1 VTVVLTVAYLTLFE
15 ARRRKIVLAAVVCG
29 LAFLAVFATGVTFLE
44 RQYRAGTMPILQHQ
58 AMAAFQANMGLWV
71 VNWLTMAAAVLLSV
85 DTLSGE
91 ISSGVIET
99 LASKPL
105 RRSEILMGKWG
116 AYWLLTAAYLL
127 LMAGGVV
134 LIVRAITGYV
144 QPNLLRALPLMML
157 AATVLL
163 TFSIAGGTR
172 LSTITN
178 GIVAF
183 GLYGLAFVGGMVEQI
198 GALVGN
204 DAARQIGTA
213 VSLLTP
219 SDALWR
225 MAAYQLQPAIVRDL
239 QLGAPM
245 ILVAAVPTNAMIVW
259 AAGLILIA
267 LVFAIR
273 QFNSRAL

>member
-1 VTVVLTVAYLTLFE
+1 MLTVAYLTLFE
-15 ARRRKIVLAAVVCG
+15 ARRRRILLAAVICG
-29 LAFLAVFATGVTFLE
+29 AAFLAIFAIGVTFLE
-44 RQYRAGTMPILQHQ
+44 RQFRAGTMSMLQHQ
-58 AMAAFQANMGLWV
+58 GMAAFQANMGLWV

-91 ISSGVIET
+91 IGSGVIQT
-99 LASKPL
+99 IASKPL
-105 RRSEILMGKWG
+105 RRRDILMGKWT

-127 LMAGGVV
+127 LMAAGIV
-134 LIVRAITGYV
+134 LIVRAITGYQ
-144 QPNLLRALPLMML
+144 QPNVLRALPLMML

-163 TFSIAGGTR
+163 TFSIAGGTF

-213 VSLLTP
+213 VSLFSP

-225 MAAYQLQPAIVRDL
+225 MAAYELQPPIVRDL

-259 AAGLILIA
+259 AAGLVLVS
-267 LVFAIR
+267 LVFAVR
-273 QFNSRAL
+273 RFNSRPL